1 MTFSFCRHN
10 TFQHHHQAFKVLSKQ
25 LTVIMPSKR
34 KLDLP
39 PAEIYKAAKLA
50 PNGSRHAHVEEDD
63 DLKAGPAPPPE
74 DDDGDYGPSAP
85 PEDDDGDDE
94 EGRFFGG
101 GITETEKQVLDFMDS
116 NQQST
121 VFDAG
126 PETIDG
132 SWLKKTALSFEKKIS
147 RNAELRAKFEND
159 PSKFIDSEAD
169 LDSAIKSLSIL
180 SDHPSLYPLFAQL
193 GSAASLVSL
202 LAHENTDI
210 AIDAV
215 EILSELTDQDV
226 SASEPDW
233 SSLVNACLEA
243 DLLGLLTSN
252 FSRLDETNES
262 DREGVYHALS
272 LLENLSSSPA
282 ICDKLGSDK
291 PLVQYLLNRISTPQE
306 KETSQNKQYSAEILA
321 ILVSSSLPNRTCL
334 VSLNAVDILLQQ
346 IAPYRKRDPDKSS
359 SSYTPEFI
367 RNSFECLSSLVS
379 SPEGKKAFIEA
390 EGVELCLI
398 MLKDGGPKITKPS
411 SLRLLDHA
419 CAFSPEMA
427 TKIVTEGGL
436 KTLFTMFMKNKTSV
450 GQTTEHL
457 IGIFASML
465 RFLPAESPER
475 IRTLAKF
482 VEKEY
487 EKLEKTVQLR
497 REYAARLGVVDAAI
511 QEENNTLDRKE
522 REEMEDEF
530 FSRRL
535 DAGLFCLQSIDVV
548 LAWLIAEDDGARDKI
563 KELLAD
569 RDEDLGVLRKT
580 IQEQIE
586 GVDEGGEDGRETKEM
601 LSTLVRFLV

>member
-1 MTFSFCRHN
+1 
-10 TFQHHHQAFKVLSKQ
+10 
-25 LTVIMPSKR
+25 
-34 KLDLP
+34 
-39 PAEIYKAAKLA
+39 
-50 PNGSRHAHVEEDD
+50 
-63 DLKAGPAPPPE
+63 
-74 DDDGDYGPSAP
+74 
-85 PEDDDGDDE
+85 
-94 EGRFFGG
+94 
-101 GITETEKQVLDFMDS
+101 
-116 NQQST
+116 
-121 VFDAG
+121 
-126 PETIDG
+126 
-132 SWLKKTALSFEKKIS
+132 
-147 RNAELRAKFEND
+147 
-159 PSKFIDSEAD
+159 
-169 LDSAIKSLSIL
+169 
-180 SDHPSLYPLFAQL
+180 
-193 GSAASLVSL
+193 
-202 LAHENTDI
+202 
-210 AIDAV
+210 
-215 EILSELTDQDV
+215 
-226 SASEPDW
+226 
-233 SSLVNACLEA
+233 
-243 DLLGLLTSN
+243 
-252 FSRLDETNES
+252 
-262 DREGVYHALS
+262 
-272 LLENLSSSPA
+272 
-282 ICDKLGSDK
+282 
-291 PLVQYLLNRISTPQE
+291 
-306 KETSQNKQYSAEILA
+306 
-321 ILVSSSLPNRTCL
+321 
-334 VSLNAVDILLQQ
+334 
-346 IAPYRKRDPDKSS
+346 
-359 SSYTPEFI
+359 
-367 RNSFECLSSLVS
+367 
-379 SPEGKKAFIEA
+379 
-390 EGVELCLI
+390 